1 MHDAADD
8 LPHSLIIYDTEYTS
22 WQGSQERG
30 WSGAREFQELV
41 QIGAI
46 HIIRRGSEYYI
57 ARSIDILMR
66 PERNPILSQYFVDL
80 TGIDQCDVDDGMSIM
95 EGLRVFKEFADSDMC
110 YSYGNDYDI
119 IEKNLDLVDVSDD
132 DPLRKWKEMH
142 FDIRKVLDHYVDTSK
157 YTSGEVYRGFTIE
170 DLPLRV
176 HNALQD
182 CYSILYAL
190 NAVMQ

>member
-1 MHDAADD
+1 MN
-8 LPHSLIIYDTEYTS
+8 
-22 WQGSQERG
+22 WNN
-30 WSGAREFQELV
+30 
-41 QIGAI
+41 
-46 HIIRRGSEYYI
+46 
-57 ARSIDILMR
+57 ILNR
-66 PERNPILSQYFVDL
+66 KYNNNV
-80 TGIDQCDVDDGMSIM
+80 M
-95 EGLRVFKEFADSDMC
+95 ENVS
-110 YSYGNDYDI
+110 YDI